1 MNGIS
6 PLIFVE
12 DYPACGRRSLIRIAH
27 SRRFFLSAAARGST
41 CVRILEFE
49 AACAPRGNPSCAI
62 VIETASNK
70 RKECVQAHVQVQ
82 MLYRRLLFECNASYS

>member
-6 PLIFVE
+6 PLIFVV

-27 SRRFFLSAAARGST
+27 SRCFFLSAEARGLKRP
-41 CVRILEFE
+41 RILEFE
-49 AACAPRGNPSCAI
+49 AARATLGNLSSAI

-70 RKECVQAHVQVQ
+70 RKECAGPCPVSNA
-82 MLYRRLLFECNASYS
+82 LLSFAV